1 MLGERGGGSSC
12 VTGVTVT
19 VAVAAQTLVFERC
32 SLFDVVII
40 FVFFFDMKGLGSD
53 TGRVGTRRRSRSIIL
68 NLSISSC
75 MVVGARQR
83 MDMNITVAIAVACIV
98 ACIVAGVSQFL
109 SY

>member
-12 VTGVTVT
+12 IACVTVT
-19 VAVAAQTLVFERC
+19 VAAQTLVFERC
-32 SLFDVVII
+32 SLFDVVVII
-40 FVFFFDMKGLGSD
+40 FVFFFDMKSLGSD

-83 MDMNITVAIAVACIV
+83 MDMNITVAVAVACIV
-98 ACIVAGVSQFL
+98 AGLPQFL
-109 SY
+109 SYRSTAS